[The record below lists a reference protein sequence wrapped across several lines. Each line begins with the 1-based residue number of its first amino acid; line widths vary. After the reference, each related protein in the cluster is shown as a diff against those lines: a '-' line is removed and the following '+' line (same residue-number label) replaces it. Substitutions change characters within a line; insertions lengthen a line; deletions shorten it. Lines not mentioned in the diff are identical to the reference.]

1 MNAEAYELIRLLM
14 LMIYTLV
21 LFGIFLKYWR

>member
-14 LMIYTLV
+14 LMVYTLV

>member
-21 LFGIFLKYWR
+21 LFSIFLKYWR

>member
-21 LFGIFLKYWR
+21 LFGISLKYWR

>member
-14 LMIYTLV
+14 LMGYTLV